1 MIDHVTIR
9 NLGVIAEAELNLG
22 EGLTALTGE
31 TGAGKTMAVTSLQ
44 LLLGEKAD
52 ASRVRA
58 GASRAE
64 IEGTFVVPADSPIL
78 ERISDAGGIYDV
90 DGETAEVIVARHVP
104 SQGRSRAYV
113 GGHSVPTAVLREI
126 ASSFVTVHGQSD
138 QIRLASPAQQRAAL
152 DEYGGE
158 AIARAKKAWSGA
170 YAAHLRA
177 REKLAEFEEGAKEA
191 AQRRLA
197 FEALVSKVDAVRPRL
212 GEDTELRA
220 EARRLENSEQLYAAY
235 SRAAA
240 LLTGSDAI
248 DNPASQAVSE
258 ALRALEEIDDPAVA
272 ELYER
277 LETVA
282 AEIDDVG
289 AELANLARSS
299 EAQPARLSEIY
310 SRRQELAGLRKELGM
325 DLDSAVEEAE
335 RAREEL
341 GKLSDPEGRRA
352 GLKARVEETHA
363 AMLEAGKKLRAQR
376 RRAGKALASR
386 VSQELPDLS
395 LPDATFEVRVEE
407 VEPGASGADAV
418 AFLLASHRGA
428 PLAPL
433 GQGASGGEL
442 SRVMLAVEVSLA
454 QKLSEG
460 SHTFLF
466 DEIDAGIGGKAAT
479 AVGRRLAQLATTSQ
493 VIVVTHLA
501 QVAAFAG
508 TQDAVV
514 KETEDGRARTQVVR
528 LEGEE
533 RVRELARMLSGNE
546 TDVARAHAAELLRA
560 AFVAR

>member
-248 DNPASQAVSE
+248 DN
-258 ALRALEEIDDPAVA
+258 PAVA